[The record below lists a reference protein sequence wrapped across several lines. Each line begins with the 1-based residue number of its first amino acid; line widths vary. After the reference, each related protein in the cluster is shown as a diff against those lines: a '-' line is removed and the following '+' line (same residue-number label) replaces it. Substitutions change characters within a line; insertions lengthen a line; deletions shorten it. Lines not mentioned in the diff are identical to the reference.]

1 MYHPTLEEFRKLK
14 NQGNLVP
21 IYREMA
27 VDAETPLSAFLKV
40 KRGDYSFL
48 LESVEGDE
56 ARHATALS
64 APSPI
69 GCLSLGR
76 EIRLIPST
84 SSPRS

>member
-56 ARHATALS
+56 RSARYS
-64 APSPI
+64 FI
-69 GCLSLGR
+69 GTEPYRLFISLPGD
-76 EIRLIPST
+76 
-84 SSPRS
+84 